1 MKRARIGLH
10 KWESIPKSTSV
21 FFVSRRPLM
30 LYNGASLDYLSPPA
44 IMPSTRPNLTRPH
57 PTLDEQSFQGLL
69 SAAYTIQ
76 EHNERVRRAR
86 ETVAPAESR
95 IEPQT
100 IGEGQALKVPPGLS
114 VCPHCGALKPAE
126 ESTCPNCDLDE
137 FRPGERLQR
146 NWASMWLKS
155 QEQGLWSENPSG
167 NSDAPQPSREG
178 KRNTGQPS
186 ATERLAPPAID
197 SASNGLLAWRAT
209 KDKPF
214 DPSVFDDPNVGQA
227 TVDDLALDQLEA
239 ESKWGET
246 SGERSAGETFAD
258 ETSAEL
264 ALQESAPDDLAP
276 EDSDRTVGNI
286 ETHQLSEGDSL
297 STEAEAVTSSW
308 PHFASLR
315 KEMSSHRADI
325 YLGAAVLVALLAL
338 LWPAAGSPQRPA
350 LRPWQRALVTLG
362 IAEAPAPV
370 VHLQGDPG
378 IQVWVDPHTALYYC
392 PGEEQFGKTADGRVS
407 TQRDAQMDRFE
418 PAGRSVCE

>member
-1 MKRARIGLH
+1 M
-10 KWESIPKSTSV
+10 
-21 FFVSRRPLM
+21 
-30 LYNGASLDYLSPPA
+30 
-44 IMPSTRPNLTRPH
+44 TRPH
-57 PTLDEQSFQGLL
+57 PMLDEQSFQGLL

-76 EHNERVRRAR
+76 EHNERVRKAR
-86 ETVAPAESR
+86 ETAAPAESR

-114 VCPHCGALKPAE
+114 VCQHCRALKPAE

-155 QEQGLWSENPSG
+155 QQQGLWSENPPG
-167 NSDAPQPSREG
+167 NDDSQPSRAS
-178 KRNTGQPS
+178 KRNAGQPS
-186 ATERLAPPAID
+186 ATERLAPPAVD

-209 KDKPF
+209 KDKSF
-214 DPSVFDDPNVGQA
+214 DPSVFDNPNVGEP
-227 TVDDLALDQLEA
+227 TVDDLALDALEA
-239 ESKWGET
+239 DSKWGET

-264 ALQESAPDDLAP
+264 ELQESAADDLTP
-276 EDSDRTVGNI
+276 EDSDGTVRNV
-286 ETHQLSEGDSL
+286 ETLQLSEGDDSFA
-297 STEAEAVTSSW
+297 TEAEAVTSSW

-325 YLGAAVLVALLAL
+325 YLGAAVVVALLAL

-392 PGEEQFGKTADGRVS
+392 PGEEQFGKTAD
-407 TQRDAQMDRFE
+407 
-418 PAGRSVCE
+418 

>member
-1 MKRARIGLH
+1 
-10 KWESIPKSTSV
+10 
-21 FFVSRRPLM
+21 M

-57 PTLDEQSFQGLL
+57 PALDEQSFQGLL

-76 EHNERVRRAR
+76 EHNDRVRKAR
-86 ETVAPAESR
+86 ETAAPAESR
-95 IEPQT
+95 IESQT
-100 IGEGQALKVPPGLS
+100 LCEPQALKVPPGLS

-167 NSDAPQPSREG
+167 NGAAPQPSREG
-178 KRNTGQPS
+178 KRNAGQPS
-186 ATERLAPPAID
+186 ATDRRPLAPPAVD

-209 KDKPF
+209 KDKSF
-214 DPSVFDDPNVGQA
+214 EPSVSDNPNDSKPALGDL
-227 TVDDLALDQLEA
+227 TLEDLALDQLEA
-239 ESKWGET
+239 DSKWGET
-246 SGERSAGETFAD
+246 SAD
-258 ETSAEL
+258 LS
-264 ALQESAPDDLAP
+264 LQESAPDGFAP
-276 EDSDRTVGNI
+276 EDSDLTLRNI
-286 ETHQLSEGDSL
+286 ETLELSEGDDSS
-297 STEAEAVTSSW
+297 STETEAVTSSW

-315 KEMSSHRADI
+315 EEMSSHRADI

-362 IAEAPAPV
+362 IAEAPVPV
-370 VHLQGDPG
+370 VHLQGDPS

-392 PGEEQFGKTADGRVS
+392 PGEEQFGKTADGRFS
-407 TQRDAQMDRFE
+407 SQRDAQMDHFE
-418 PAGRSVCE
+418 PAGRSACE